1 MEKLLKDACSKTA
14 FTFKDKIYKQ
24 IDGVS
29 MESPLGPLLANIFM
43 TELEKDII
51 QKLIDKNFIKFYI

>member
-1 MEKLLKDACSKTA
+1 MKKLLKEACSKTA
-14 FTFKDKIYKQ
+14 FTFNDKIYKQ

-29 MESPLGPLLANIFM
+29 MGSPLGPLIVNIFM

-51 QKLIDKNFIKFYI
+51 QELIDDNFIY

>member
-1 MEKLLKDACSKTA
+1 MKKLLKDACSKTA
-14 FTFKDKIYKQ
+14 FTFNDKIYKQ

-29 MESPLGPLLANIFM
+29 IGSPLGPFIVNIFM

-51 QKLIDKNFIKFYI
+51 QELTDNNFIY

>member
-1 MEKLLKDACSKTA
+1 MKKLLKDACSKTA
-14 FTFKDKIYKQ
+14 FTFNDKIYKQ

-29 MESPLGPLLANIFM
+29 IGSPLGPFIVNIFM

-51 QKLIDKNFIKFYI
+51 QELIDDNFIY

>member
-1 MEKLLKDACSKTA
+1 MKKLLKGACSKTA
-14 FTFKDKIYKQ
+14 FTFNDKIYKQ

-29 MESPLGPLLANIFM
+29 IGSPLGPFIVNIFM

-51 QKLIDKNFIKFYI
+51 QELTDNNFIY

>member
-1 MEKLLKDACSKTA
+1 MKKLLKDACLKAA
-14 FTFKDKIYKQ
+14 FTFNDKIYKQ

-29 MESPLGPLLANIFM
+29 IGSPLGPFIVNIFM

-51 QKLIDKNFIKFYI
+51 QELIDNNFIY

>member
-1 MEKLLKDACSKTA
+1 MKKLLKDACSKTA
-14 FTFKDKIYKQ
+14 FTFNDKIYKQ

-29 MESPLGPLLANIFM
+29 MGSPLGPLIVNIFM

-51 QKLIDKNFIKFYI
+51 QELIDNNFIY

>member
-1 MEKLLKDACSKTA
+1 MKKLLKDACSKTA
-14 FTFKDKIYKQ
+14 FTFNDKIYKQ

-29 MESPLGPLLANIFM
+29 IGSPLGPFIVNMFM

-51 QKLIDKNFIKFYI
+51 QELIDNNFIY

>member
-1 MEKLLKDACSKTA
+1 MKKLLKDACSKTA
-14 FTFKDKIYKQ
+14 FTFNDKIYKQ

-29 MESPLGPLLANIFM
+29 MGSPLGPLIVNIFM

-51 QKLIDKNFIKFYI
+51 QELIDDNFIY

>member
-1 MEKLLKDACSKTA
+1 MKKLLKEACSKTA
-14 FTFKDKIYKQ
+14 FTFNDKIYKQ

-29 MESPLGPLLANIFM
+29 IGSPLGPFIVNIFM

-51 QKLIDKNFIKFYI
+51 QELIDDNFIY

>member
-1 MEKLLKDACSKTA
+1 M
-14 FTFKDKIYKQ
+14 YKQ

-29 MESPLGPLLANIFM
+29 MGSPLEPLLANIFM

-51 QKLIDKNFIKFYI
+51 QKLIDKKFIKFYSWYVDYTL

>member
-1 MEKLLKDACSKTA
+1 MKKLLKDVCSKTA
-14 FTFKDKIYKQ
+14 FTFNDKIYKQ

-29 MESPLGPLLANIFM
+29 MGSPLGPLIVNIFM

-51 QKLIDKNFIKFYI
+51 QELIDNNFIY